1 MIHITEF
8 LNIINTPLTFI
19 LVIVLCFSGIWFTIL
34 TKGVQFRMIGEM
46 VRIMI
51 KSPEGNDKQRKSIS
65 GFQAFSMSLATRV
78 GTGNMAGVATA
89 ICLGGPGAVFW
100 MWIMALIGSV
110 NTFIECTLAQIFKS
124 KDRKSYIGG
133 PAYYITKGLGKRW
146 LACIFSIAIIGG
158 FGLANNMVQA
168 NTITAAFSTAFN
180 INPIIIT
187 AIITLTTLTVIF
199 GGVQRIAKVCTM
211 MVPFM
216 AIAYLML
223 ALYVIASNITI
234 MPDVISIII
243 KNAFGMEEVAG
254 GSVGMAIRMGFT
266 RGIFSNEAGE
276 GSAPNAAATAEVT
289 HPVKQGLLQTL
300 GVFTDTLI
308 VCSCTAFIIL
318 CSGIYDNGLNG
329 IELTQVALCSQ
340 IGEAGKSIV
349 AIAILFFAFSSII
362 GNYYYG
368 ENNILFLLQGKQ
380 CKSAV
385 ILSYRLLLGLLLVTG
400 SLTTIDLVWASADFF
415 MVIMTVT
422 NLVSILL
429 LGRYAVRLLYDYQQQ
444 REEGIDPKF
453 TKDKLPEEIQEQI
466 ECW

>member
-1 MIHITEF
+1 
-8 LNIINTPLTFI
+8 
-19 LVIVLCFSGIWFTIL
+19 
-34 TKGVQFRMIGEM
+34 MIGEM